1 MKLFDIKYS
10 ENNKND
16 IISCSESSLKHFK
29 EWASINGRKIISI
42 SERLQSKKANVALNK
57 DIIEKNNFYYSK
69 YSTEKS
75 RLNRNKITK
84 EEFDERIKL
93 LKTLRI
99 ECKTKNQ
106 FRKRYE
112 KIYK

>member
-42 SERLQSKKANVALNK
+42 TERLQPKKTIKPFNK
-57 DIIEKNNFYYSK
+57 DIMEKKKFYYSK

-75 RLNRNKITK
+75 RLNRNKISK
-84 EEFDERIKL
+84 EEFEERLAL
-93 LKTLRI
+93 LKRLKE
-99 ECKTKNQ
+99 ECKTKSE
-106 FRKRYE
+106 FKRKYE

>member
-42 SERLQSKKANVALNK
+42 RVN
-57 DIIEKNNFYYSK
+57 
-69 YSTEKS
+69 
-75 RLNRNKITK
+75 
-84 EEFDERIKL
+84 
-93 LKTLRI
+93 
-99 ECKTKNQ
+99 
-106 FRKRYE
+106 
-112 KIYK
+112 

>member
-16 IISCSESSLKHFK
+16 IISCSESSLKHSK

-42 SERLQSKKANVALNK
+42 SERLQPKKTNMPFDK
-57 DIIEKNNFYYSK
+57 DIVEKKNYYYSK

-75 RLNRNKITK
+75 RLNRNKISK
-84 EEFDERIKL
+84 EEFNERIKL

-99 ECKTKNQ
+99 ECKTKEQ

-112 KIYK
+112 NINK